1 MLYDIIII
9 GGGIVGLATGLKIK
23 EQKPELKVAILEKE
37 NELAKHQTGNNSGV
51 IHSGLYYKPG
61 SLKATNCI
69 EGYHQLI
76 KFCEEENI
84 PFEITGKVVVA
95 TRKEQI
101 PILNGLFQRGLE
113 NGLEGTRHITLDELK
128 TYEPYC
134 AGVAAIHVPQTGIV
148 DYKKVA
154 IAIGE
159 KFKKLGGEI
168 FLGYKVI
175 RTNSLKGSSVVETKK
190 QHFDTKLIINCGGL
204 YSDKV
209 AQMNQEK
216 ELDVKIIPFRGEY
229 YKLKKEREYLVKNLI
244 YPVPD
249 PNFPFL
255 GVHFTRMMK
264 GGVEAG
270 PNAVLAFKREG
281 YKRSDVNLRELSE
294 TLAWPGF
301 QKVASKYWKT
311 GFGEMYRSFSKAAF
325 TKALQEL
332 IPDIQETDLVDGGAG
347 VRAQA
352 CDRNGGLLDDFSIK
366 ENQYAIN
373 ILNAPSPAA
382 TSSLSIGEAVS
393 ELALKRF

>member
-1 MLYDIIII
+1 MIYDIIII

-23 EQKPELKVAILEKE
+23 QQQPELSIAVLEKE
-37 NELAKHQTGNNSGV
+37 KGLALHQTGNNSGV

-69 EGYHQLI
+69 RGYHELVQ
-76 KFCEEENI
+76 FCEAEDI

-95 TRKEQI
+95 TRKEQV
-101 PILNGLFQRGLE
+101 PLLNQLFERGTQ
-113 NGLEGTRHITLDELK
+113 NCLEGIRQITLDELK
-128 TYEPYC
+128 ELEPYC
-134 AGVAAIHVPQTGIV
+134 AGVAALHVPQTGIV

-154 IAIGE
+154 KAYAR
-159 KFKKLGGEI
+159 KFKELGGLI
-168 FLGYKVI
+168 FLERKV
-175 RTNSLKGSSVVETKK
+175 LKMGQQHAINDIETDKDVF
-190 QHFDTKLIINCGGL
+190 QSKLIINCAGL

-209 AQMNQEK
+209 ADMTG
-216 ELDVKIIPFRGEY
+216 LDPSEVKILPFRGEY
-229 YKLKKEREYLVKNLI
+229 YKIKKEREYLVKNLI

-281 YKRSDVNLRELSE
+281 YKRMDFNLKEFKESIS
-294 TLAWPGF
+294 WPGL
-301 QKVASKYWKT
+301 QKVAAKYWKT
-311 GFGEMYRSFSKAAF
+311 GLGEYYRSFSKAAF

-352 CDRNGGLLDDFSIK
+352 CDRKGGLLDDFYIT
-366 ENQYAIN
+366 ENAKAIN
-373 ILNAPSPAA
+373 VLNAPSPAA
-382 TSSLSIGEAVS
+382 TSSLSIGETVAG
-393 ELALKRF
+393 LALKRF